1 MDETPT
7 IELDGHIV
15 AFRRPLHMCS
25 KFFFYTLALWWVMRP
40 KFIFEKING
49 GGINLCVHN
58 VQDFIKSSKLETS
71 PFQLSLAMPP
81 LLLGII
87 FFATT

>member
-40 KFIFEKING
+40 KFIFRKICG
-49 GGINLCVHN
+49 RGTNLFAY
-58 VQDFIKSSKLETS
+58 DFQACLES
-71 PFQLSLAMPP
+71 PQLKTFL
-81 LLLGII
+81 
-87 FFATT
+87 F

>member
-25 KFFFYTLALWWVMRP
+25 KFFFLHTRFVVGD
-40 KFIFEKING
+40 ETKI
-49 GGINLCVHN
+49 H
-58 VQDFIKSSKLETS
+58 F
-71 PFQLSLAMPP
+71 
-81 LLLGII
+81 
-87 FFATT
+87 